1 MTTLYI
7 VLKVSALL
15 TFIVLP
21 LVGPKKKKKKKEMAT
36 AEISDW
42 AIDQNGDLQPYVRHS
57 QPDHHPV
64 K

>member
-1 MTTLYI
+1 MTTWYI

-21 LVGPKKKKKKKEMAT
+21 LVGPKKKKKKMVSAA

-42 AIDQNGDLQPYVRHS
+42 AIDANGDLEAYVKHT
-57 QPDHHPV
+57 QTDHHPV